1 MEVNFRSHEQ
11 LSCISGLSDQWIKKG
26 NSLAILKGFPG
37 VGKKTVSYLLAQQVK
52 RKALFLTL
60 DADSEDPVSSMYFD
74 LASNLESLENNKARQ
89 TEIGQSSILELTK
102 EILSR
107 DDLLITFDNLELLID
122 NKGLIKSKGLAS
134 LFSDL
139 SRSPRY
145 KSKILLLTTR
155 SPKTDSWNESAYTH
169 TLKGLSPTEGSSY
182 LFSLVKRKGLLEKL
196 PKEKC
201 ESVARRLGGNFRAI
215 LTFVNAG
222 LEFESLEHLMSWA
235 PEEFSPGDDTYSQEL
250 LEEFERTILTK
261 AQERLSE
268 TERSVLNFCSL
279 FRRSFSRS
287 FFKFLD
293 DRDIVSDGENP
304 KRGLLERYILDE
316 YLGSYSLHPI
326 VRASQIASLKSN
338 LAAWQAAHSISSD
351 FLLDSYRNT
360 ISDGALKLAS
370 SYAELRHHL
379 LEANRLFELSSISER
394 LTVLLSK
401 SITKQM
407 QSQVPKNK
415 ITLAERI
422 ALISCLPED
431 KRSNGMSYHLALCLR
446 ARNNEGDLEKALSH
460 IRKAESKNIYY
471 ASWLLRLE
479 LEYRFNGIDAVDEVL
494 IRYRRVSGDRKKAA
508 SVYGKAADLA
518 EVAKRL
524 DKAEAYFRQAVEFIP
539 DECLVEI
546 VPAYTRL
553 LRKLDRDGAALTLL
567 LECLDRPSIT
577 RVSTIYESASK
588 LLLETG
594 EANQALKLAERG
606 LADERASKKWVL
618 RLIKANILC
627 AQNKNKDAVEFL
639 QNSIRNTGKEDPI
652 RLVEKC
658 VELLTEQGRLEDAIG
673 LFEKQLQRAQ
683 PKNRPAMYVDYA
695 KKLEKAGRSDQAI
708 KILEGYLQSKS
719 GIDKTEAYEYS
730 SNYYFSRRDLTGSIR
745 ILKSAIGD
753 PFIGDKLRFY
763 RDLADRYYREGNIEA
778 CLNVLNSA
786 FIDPNC
792 SSVYQAYMDAS
803 KYLSKEE
810 RIEDAIDVLEEGL
823 KAPAVG
829 DRVAIALELSKRL
842 YTAGNLNRSESVLS
856 DILKDKRANGL
867 WRVYKNLAELLAEQ
881 GKVEEAGQV
890 YNEAIE
896 SAKSNNKAAIY
907 ISYAKFLWSTE
918 DISIT
923 LQFLQSAIED
933 LPNNQELKNIRKYIE
948 IEKENEN
955 TFDEVFKRIEYLKQK
970 IENENLY
977 RAFYNKTGSL
987 VDDLVSEETIQQHFK
1002 LVWANTKSKVNAE
1015 VGNGQ
1020 GYVDF
1025 QITRG
1030 YEDTTVVEFKLAKNS
1045 SLMNSVPSQV
1055 KAYARANET
1064 IFYYTVILFFN
1075 DKEKERSLKLLDSLE
1090 KEERNRV
1097 ILIDATVKLSASK
1110 LKRERVAQN
1119 FDD

>member
-1 MEVNFRSHEQ
+1 MEINFRSREQ

-74 LASNLESLENNKARQ
+74 LASNLESLDNKVRE
-89 TEIGQSSILELTK
+89 TEIGQPSILKLIK
-102 EILSR
+102 EILVR
-107 DDLLITFDNLELLID
+107 EDLLITFDNLELLID
-122 NKGLIKSKGLAS
+122 NKGFIKSKGLAS

-169 TLKGLSPTEGSSY
+169 TLKGLSAIEGSSF

-201 ESVARRLGGNFRAI
+201 ESVAMRLGGNFRAM

-222 LEFESLEHLMSWA
+222 LEFESLDHLMSWV

-268 TERSVLNFCSL
+268 TERSILNYCSL

-293 DRDIVSDGENP
+293 NREIVLDGENL

-316 YLGSYSLHPI
+316 YRGNYSIHPI
-326 VRASQIASLKSN
+326 VRASQIASLKID
-338 LAAWQAAHSISSD
+338 LAAWQAAHSLSSD

-379 LEANRLFELSSISER
+379 LEANRLFELFSISER
-394 LTVLLSK
+394 FSILLSK
-401 SITKQM
+401 SITKPM
-407 QSQVPKNK
+407 QSQIPKNK
-415 ITLAERI
+415 VTLAERI
-422 ALISCLPED
+422 ALISCLAED
-431 KRSNGMSYHLALCLR
+431 KRSNGMNYHLALCLR

-479 LEYRFNGIDAVDEVL
+479 LEYGFNGIDAVDEVL
-494 IRYRRVSGDRKKAA
+494 IRFRRVSGDRKKAA

-518 EVAKRL
+518 EEAKRL
-524 DKAEAYFRQAVEFIP
+524 DKAEAYFREGIEFIP

-553 LRKLDRDGAALTLL
+553 LRKLDKDTAALTLL
-567 LECLDRPSIT
+567 LECLDRPGIT
-577 RVSTIYESASK
+577 RVSTIYESASR

-594 EANQALKLAERG
+594 EENQALKLAERG
-606 LADERASKKWVL
+606 LEDKRVSKKWVL
-618 RLIKANILC
+618 RLIKADILC

-639 QNSIRNTGKEDPI
+639 QNSIDNTGREDPI

-658 VELLTEQGRLEDAIG
+658 VQLLTEQGQLEDAIV
-673 LFEKQLQRAQ
+673 LFEKQLQRTQ
-683 PKNRPAMYVDYA
+683 PKNRSAMYVDYA
-695 KKLEKAGRSDQAI
+695 KKLEKIGNSDQAI
-708 KILEGYLQSKS
+708 KILEGYLQSTS
-719 GIDKTEAYEYS
+719 GIDKTVVYEYI

-745 ILKSAIGD
+745 ILNSAVVD
-753 PFIGDKLRFY
+753 PFIEDKLKFY
-763 RDLADRYYREGNIEA
+763 RDLADRYYRERDIEA
-778 CLNVLNSA
+778 CLNVLNTA
-786 FIDPNC
+786 FVDPNC
-792 SSVYQAYMDAS
+792 SSVYHAYMDAS

-810 RIEDAIDVLEEGL
+810 RVEDAIDILEEGL
-823 KAPAVG
+823 RAPAVG

-842 YTAGNLNRSESVLS
+842 DSLGNLNRAESVLF
-856 DILKDKRANGL
+856 DALEDKRASGL
-867 WRVYKNLAELLAEQ
+867 WRAYKNLAELLAKQ
-881 GKVEEAGQV
+881 DKIEEAGQV
-890 YNEAIE
+890 YKEAIE

-907 ISYAKFLWSTE
+907 ISYAKFLWSTG
-918 DISIT
+918 DVSIA
-923 LQFLQSAIED
+923 LQFLQGAIKE
-933 LPNNQELKNIRKYIE
+933 LPKNQELKNIRKYIE
-948 IEKENEN
+948 VEKENRN
-955 TFDEVFKRIEYLKQK
+955 TFDEVFERIEYLKQK

-977 RAFYNKTGSL
+977 RAFYKNGSL
-987 VDDLVSEETIQQHFK
+987 VDDIVSEETIQQHFK

-1015 VGNGQ
+1015 VGNGL

-1045 SLMNSVPSQV
+1045 ALMNSVPDQV

-1064 IFYYTVILFFN
+1064 NFYYTVILFFDDN
-1075 DKEKERSLKLLDSLE
+1075 EKAKCIKLLDSLE
-1090 KEERNRV
+1090 KKERNRV

-1110 LKRERVAQN
+1110 LRRQRVARN
-1119 FDD
+1119 FDA